1 MNRLVNNKLD
11 KKQVK
16 FRLVYGLDNKI
27 NMSLENK
34 LIFFF

>member
-11 KKQVK
+11 KKQFK
-16 FRLVYGLDNKI
+16 FMLVYGLDNKI

-34 LIFFF
+34 LNFF